1 MRAMPVRYEKK
12 FNLGNYE
19 SEAVGI
25 ELALDVGERASDAL
39 ALAKQFVETNGGN
52 K

>member
-1 MRAMPVRYEKK
+1 MRVTVLSYEKK

-19 SEAVGI
+19 SETVGI
-25 ELALDVGERASDAL
+25 ELALAEGEQASVAL
-39 ALAKQFVETNGGN
+39 AHAKAFVENGV